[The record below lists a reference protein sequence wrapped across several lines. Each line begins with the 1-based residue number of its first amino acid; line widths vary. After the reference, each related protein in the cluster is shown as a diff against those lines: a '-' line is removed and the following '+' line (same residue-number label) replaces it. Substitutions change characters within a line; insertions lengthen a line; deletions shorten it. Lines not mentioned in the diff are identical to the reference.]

1 MAVLDEGHRL
11 GVPVGLRGL
20 GLFATVD
27 VVLGCATCKNGI
39 EKKNRV
45 LKRDSNGTRDEPG
58 AVVLMI
64 VRKPLSPS
72 TS

>member
-39 EKKNRV
+39 EKNRV

>member
-11 GVPVGLRGL
+11 SVPVGLWGL
-20 GLFATVD
+20 RLFATVD

-39 EKKNRV
+39 EKNSV